1 MQDGATPHTIKM
13 VLNFLH
19 TPFGHLVSQASQLWE
34 LQATCFSPDLNPRD
48 FIVGL
53 HETEVARK

>member
-1 MQDGATPHTIKM
+1 MQDGATPHTIKV

-34 LQATCFSPDLNPRD
+34 LQAT